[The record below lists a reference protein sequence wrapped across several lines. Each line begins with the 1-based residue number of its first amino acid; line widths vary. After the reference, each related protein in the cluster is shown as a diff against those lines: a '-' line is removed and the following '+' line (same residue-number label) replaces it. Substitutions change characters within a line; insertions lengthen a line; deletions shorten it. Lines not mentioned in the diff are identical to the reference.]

1 MAIYVTIDLP
11 ATPSQLVAFLSG
23 AVELGATLIDA
34 DGPLL
39 VAHIGFPDDQ
49 DTNDL
54 DTDDLDVH
62 QDPVVRPFDRDA
74 TRARAAAG
82 I

>member
-39 VAHIGFPDDQ
+39 VAHIGVPDDQ

-54 DTDDLDVH
+54 H
-62 QDPVVRPFDRDA
+62 R
-74 TRARAAAG
+74 
-82 I
+82 